1 MLTLEVFSEEI
12 LIGEQLVVLL
22 SLRILS
28 KNFMTEGQVNTTY
41 FEKCEDKTKP
51 KFCRIL

>member
-1 MLTLEVFSEEI
+1 MVI
-12 LIGEQLVVLL
+12 L

-28 KNFMTEGQVNTTY
+28 KNHMIKGQVNTIY

-51 KFCRIL
+51 KFYRLL